1 MFSFGI
7 EPSMTSTNG
16 FAASPR
22 AAARNGVRNSSP
34 PSVGESTLL
43 WRLTF
48 GIPGIAPSSTSSM
61 PGWPAAVTDTE
72 SPSQLIPSEIQRM
85 STSSTPATGHSFRH
99 GERVDEQLLAAHQL
113 HIQAPA
119 RRAREREVLELALR
133 PARPAHAGRQDL
145 LQHQFGA
152 VRLGSLRD
160 EAERGRQRAG
170 HTLAQEPDLHLDALD
185 PPPVR
190 VPAGDADD
198 GVGQRELVHQ
208 QILGSGS
215 PTSSSITRLP
225 PKLVSTSTMPGG
237 SVRTSP
243 MSAAS
248 GSNARSAAS
257 AASAHSGATSATSLP
272 SLATYIGSMP
282 SSSDAPATAGL
293 TGTAASLTSI
303 ATPAAR
309 ASSLST
315 EATPPRVASRMTR
328 TPPASSS
335 ASTAGHRQ
343 RVSETISASRSNSPR
358 ASMIAVP
365 CSPIAPESRIRSPGR
380 AGANAARGSRRPMPV
395 VQTYMPSAWP
405 RSTPLVS
412 PVTTST
418 PAAPAAVAI
427 ASTSKRGS
435 SADRPSSRIS
445 ASDSASGF
453 APAIA
458 SSLTVP
464 LTANS
469 PIEPPGKRSG
479 LTTNESVVS
488 ARSPTA
494 AASSSASIPN
504 AGASR
509 PSISLPVALPPA
521 PWAIVMRSSRNFA
534 RLPRAVSMIPRI
546 RCSRSETE
554 ATYTT
559 SRSRAKRPKL

>member
-1 MFSFGI
+1 
-7 EPSMTSTNG
+7 MTSTNG
-16 FAASPR
+16 SAASPR

-48 GIPGIAPSSTSSM
+48 GMPGIAPSSTSSM

-85 STSSTPATGHSFRH
+85 STSSTPATGHLFHSH
-99 GERVDEQLLAAHQL
+99 GVDEQLLAADQL
-113 HIQAPA
+113 HVQAPA
-119 RRAREREVLELALR
+119 APAGQREAVELALG
-133 PARPAHAGRQDL
+133 PARAADTRGGDL
-145 LQHQFGA
+145 LKHQ
-152 VRLGSLRD
+152 LRARALRPLAH
-160 EAERGRQRAG
+160 EGEREGQRVG
-170 HTLAQEPDLHLDALD
+170 HHLAQMADLDLDRLD
-185 PPPVR
+185 PPPLR
-190 VPAGDADD
+190 VPAGDVHD
-198 GVGQRELVHQ
+198 GVGDRELVHQ
-208 QILGSGS
+208 QILGRGS

-257 AASAHSGATSATSLP
+257 AASACPGATSATSLP
-272 SLATYIGSMP
+272 SLATYIGSIP

-293 TGTAASLTSI
+293 TGTAASRTSI

-343 RVSETISASRSNSPR
+343 RVSETIAASRSNSPR

-405 RSTPLVS
+405 RSTTFVS
-412 PVTTST
+412 PVTTVT
-418 PAAPAAVAI
+418 PAASAAAAI
-427 ASTSKRGS
+427 AATSKRRS
-435 SADRPSSRIS
+435 SEDRPSSRIS
-445 ASDSASGF
+445 ARLRASGR

-458 SSLTVP
+458 RSLTVP
-464 LTANS
+464 LTASS
-469 PIEPPGKRSG
+469 PIEPPGKR
-479 LTTNESVVS
+479 
-488 ARSPTA
+488 
-494 AASSSASIPN
+494 
-504 AGASR
+504 
-509 PSISLPVALPPA
+509 
-521 PWAIVMRSSRNFA
+521 
-534 RLPRAVSMIPRI
+534 
-546 RCSRSETE
+546 
-554 ATYTT
+554 
-559 SRSRAKRPKL
+559 

>member
-7 EPSMTSTNG
+7 EPSITSTNG
-16 FAASPR
+16 SAASPR

-43 WRLTF
+43 WRFTC

-61 PGWPAAVTDTE
+61 PRWPAAVTDTE

-119 RRAREREVLELALR
+119 RRAGEREVRELALG
-133 PARPAHAGRQDL
+133 PARPAHAGRRDL
-145 LQHQFGA
+145 LQHQLRA
-152 VRLGSLRD
+152 LRLGPLGH
-160 EAERGRQRAG
+160 EAEREGQRVG
-170 HTLAQEPDLHLDALD
+170 HHLAQVPDLHFDALD

-198 GVGQRELVHQ
+198 GVGERELVHQ

-215 PTSSSITRLP
+215 PTSSSMTRLP
-225 PKLVSTSTMPGG
+225 PKLVSTRTMPGG

-303 ATPAAR
+303 ATPR
-309 ASSLST
+309 DSSLST
-315 EATPPRVASRMTR
+315 EATPPRVASRRQR
-328 TPPASSS
+328 TPPASSR
-335 ASTAGHRQ
+335 ASTAGHKQ
-343 RVSETISASRSNSPR
+343 RVSETMSASRSNSPR
-358 ASMIAVP
+358 ESMIAVP
-365 CSPIAPESRIRSPGR
+365 CSPIAPERRMRSPGR

-405 RSTPLVS
+405 RSTTFVS
-412 PVTTST
+412 PVTTVT
-418 PAAPAAVAI
+418 
-427 ASTSKRGS
+427 
-435 SADRPSSRIS
+435 
-445 ASDSASGF
+445 
-453 APAIA
+453 
-458 SSLTVP
+458 
-464 LTANS
+464 
-469 PIEPPGKRSG
+469 
-479 LTTNESVVS
+479 
-488 ARSPTA
+488 
-494 AASSSASIPN
+494 
-504 AGASR
+504 
-509 PSISLPVALPPA
+509 
-521 PWAIVMRSSRNFA
+521 
-534 RLPRAVSMIPRI
+534 
-546 RCSRSETE
+546 
-554 ATYTT
+554 
-559 SRSRAKRPKL
+559 

>member
-1 MFSFGI
+1 
-7 EPSMTSTNG
+7 MTSTNG

-34 PSVGESTLL
+34 PSVGERTLL

-99 GERVDEQLLAAHQL
+99 GERVDEQLLAPHQL

-133 PARPAHAGRQDL
+133 PARPAHAGGGDL
-145 LQHQFGA
+145 LQHQLSA
-152 VRLGSLRD
+152 LRLGPVRD
-160 EAERGRQRAG
+160 EAERERQGVG
-170 HTLAQEPDLHLDALD
+170 HHLAQVPDLHLHALD
-185 PPPVR
+185 PPPGR
-190 VPAGDADD
+190 MPAGDPHD

-215 PTSSSITRLP
+215 PTSSSMTRLP
-225 PKLVSTSTMPGG
+225 PKLVSTSTIPGG

-257 AASAHSGATSATSLP
+257 AAWAHSGATSATSLP

-293 TGTAASLTSI
+293 TGTAASRTSM

-315 EATPPRVASRMTR
+315 DATPPRVASRITR

-343 RVSETISASRSNSPR
+343 RVSDTISASRSNSPR

-365 CSPIAPESRIRSPGR
+365 CSPTAPESRIRSPGR
-380 AGANAARGSRRPMPV
+380 AGANAARGSRRPTPV
-395 VQTYMPSAWP
+395 VHTYMPSAWP
-405 RSTPLVS
+405 RSTTFVS
-412 PVTTST
+412 PVTTWT
-418 PAAPAAVAI
+418 PAACAVAAI
-427 ASTSKRGS
+427 AATSKRRS

-445 ASDSASGF
+445 ARLRASGR

-458 SSLTVP
+458 RSLTVP
-464 LTANS
+464 LTASS

-488 ARSPTA
+488 AS
-494 AASSSASIPN
+494 
-504 AGASR
+504 
-509 PSISLPVALPPA
+509 
-521 PWAIVMRSSRNFA
+521 
-534 RLPRAVSMIPRI
+534 
-546 RCSRSETE
+546 
-554 ATYTT
+554 
-559 SRSRAKRPKL
+559 

>member
-1 MFSFGI
+1 MFSLGM
-7 EPSMTSTNG
+7 EPSITSTNG
-16 FAASPR
+16 ASSSSR
-22 AAARNGVRNSSP
+22 AAARNGARNSSP

-43 WRLTF
+43 CRLTF
-48 GIPGIAPSSTSSM
+48 GMPGIAPSSTSSM

-85 STSSTPATGHSFRH
+85 STSSTPATGHSFLRPPIGPAVRSGNRRLH
-99 GERVDEQLLAAHQL
+99 GDRVDEQLLAAHQL

-119 RRAREREVLELALR
+119 RRAGEREVRELALR
-133 PARPAHAGRQDL
+133 PAGPALARRGHL
-145 LQHQFGA
+145 LHHQLRA
-152 VRLGSLRD
+152 LRLGPLGH
-160 EAERGRQRAG
+160 EREREGQRVG
-170 HTLAQEPDLHLDALD
+170 HHLAQVPDLHLHALD

-198 GVGQRELVHQ
+198 GVGERELVHQ

-215 PTSSSITRLP
+215 PTSSSMTRLP

-293 TGTAASLTSI
+293 TGTAASFTSI

-380 AGANAARGSRRPMPV
+380 AVSNAARGSRRPMPV
-395 VQTYMPSAWP
+395 VHTYMPSAWP
-405 RSTPLVS
+405 RSTTFVS
-412 PVTTST
+412 PVTTWT
-418 PAAPAAVAI
+418 PAACAAAAI
-427 ASTSKRGS
+427 AATSKRRS
-435 SADRPSSRIS
+435 SEDRPSSRIS

-458 SSLTVP
+458 RSLTVP
-464 LTANS
+464 LTASS

-488 ARSPTA
+488 AS
-494 AASSSASIPN
+494 
-504 AGASR
+504 
-509 PSISLPVALPPA
+509 
-521 PWAIVMRSSRNFA
+521 
-534 RLPRAVSMIPRI
+534 
-546 RCSRSETE
+546 
-554 ATYTT
+554 
-559 SRSRAKRPKL
+559 